1 MAEIEPHHDAG
12 PDHGR
17 PVRQPDGPVPL
28 EALDLSLAALFVG
41 YALADE
47 VAEHIRAA
55 GHPGLRFSHGF
66 VFQHLVPGPASV
78 SDIAKAQ
85 GVTTQA
91 ISQQLRE
98 LEDLGYVERSRHES
112 DRRVRVVALT
122 ERGRSA
128 VAAARH
134 ARDVIHSRV
143 AATVGE
149 ERVAAATDV
158 LRDVLVALDAA
169 PRISARS
176 VRPPT

>member
-1 MAEIEPHHDAG
+1 MANVEPHEAGGADDA
-12 PDHGR
+12 R
-17 PVRQPDGPVPL
+17 PAREPDGPVPL
-28 EALDLSLAALFVG
+28 DALDLSLAALFVG

-47 VAEHIRAA
+47 VAQHVRAA
-55 GHPGLRFSHGF
+55 GHPDLRFNHGF

-78 SDIAKAQ
+78 SDIARAQ

-98 LEDLGYVERSRHES
+98 LEDLGYVERSRDPS

-122 ERGRSA
+122 GRGRSA
-128 VAAARH
+128 VTAARH
-134 ARDVIHSRV
+134 ARDVVHSQVAGLVGEGRV
-143 AATVGE
+143 AT
-149 ERVAAATDV
+149 ATDV

-169 PRISARS
+169 PRVRTRN